1 MRAQAVAYVIIRAVS
16 LKLYLQVASGFDTD
30 FLMHIL
36 KKKTLKNKQTK
47 APLPTNHDRL
57 DSRSNQLYAVFNCET
72 NPSPVPYIFWMTFS
86 KRFALN
92 ARDVWQKLRTTEC
105 GILFCECVAPWSNF
119 LATIVLVC

>member
-36 KKKTLKNKQTK
+36 KKKTLKKTK
-47 APLPTNHDRL
+47 TKTKTPLPTNHDRL

-72 NPSPVPYIFWMTFS
+72 NPSPVPHIF
-86 KRFALN
+86 
-92 ARDVWQKLRTTEC
+92 
-105 GILFCECVAPWSNF
+105 
-119 LATIVLVC
+119 